1 MHIIKRKLY
10 ASTIETDVEVPD
22 VGDLVELR
30 LGVVGAGALGI
41 MLSEAVSELCN
52 VQFSENVRLVHIT
65 NMTVVSERVQSQR
78 AQ

>member
-41 MLSEAVSELCN
+41 MLSEAGSELCN
-52 VQFSENVRLVHIT
+52 VQFSENVCLVHIT